1 MIPSDDPA
9 HDWRDRSL
17 ALTEEQIRTEC
28 ARCLSCG
35 ASIVD
40 PNKCIGCG
48 LCTTRCEFDAI
59 HLHRDVPAASTMYR
73 AEDKV
78 KAILPY
84 AAKRGVKIIGNKITG
99 RVKK

>member
-1 MIPSDDPA
+1 
-9 HDWRDRSL
+9 
-17 ALTEEQIRTEC
+17 
-28 ARCLSCG
+28 
-35 ASIVD
+35 
-40 PNKCIGCG
+40 
-48 LCTTRCEFDAI
+48 
-59 HLHRDVPAASTMYR
+59 MYR